1 MIRLLIA
8 DDHALIREGLQKV
21 FGRETDMEVAAV
33 AKDALEAIE
42 LCHDTEINV
51 VVMDVNMPGMSGM
64 EALQQILA
72 IRPGLPV
79 LMLSVLPEQ
88 NYAIRVLRDGAA
100 GFISKESAADE
111 IVAAVR
117 RVASGSKYVSAAAA
131 NSLAEALTRPE
142 RSGGHESLSKREFQ
156 VLRMIAD
163 GRNSRKIAE
172 QLNLSINTVATYR
185 RRVLQ
190 KLGLQSDVDVAR
202 YAIENKLLD

>member
-8 DDHALIREGLQKV
+8 DDHSLIREGLQKV
-21 FGRETDMEVAAV
+21 FGRESDMEVAAV

-42 LCHDTEINV
+42 LCRNTDIDV
-51 VVMDVNMPGMSGM
+51 VVMDVNMPGLSGI

-72 IRPGLPV
+72 VRPGLPV
-79 LMLSVLPEQ
+79 LMLSVLPEHSF
-88 NYAIRVLRDGAA
+88 AMRVLRDGAA
-100 GFISKESAADE
+100 GFISKESASDE
-111 IVAAVR
+111 IVGAVR
-117 RVASGSKYVSAAAA
+117 RVATGGTYVSAAAA
-131 NSLAEALTRPE
+131 NSLAAALTGN
-142 RSGGHESLSKREFQ
+142 SGHESLSKREFQ

-172 QLNLSINTVATYR
+172 QLELSINTVATYR

-202 YAIENKLLD
+202 YAIQNKLLD